1 MVAEALTGLIYHRPL
16 GENSNIPFHHFL
28 PDDGRSISRNVANTN
43 KLVQD
48 KIKLFF
54 QNILQLLITEHAH
67 VTTESET
74 HLNDGWQGGKV
85 AAFYPRHARV
95 AFRSEIE
102 STKMAENK
110 INIVVFVSSN
120 ALLDSL
126 EISVIDHGIKL
137 IQMVEEIVK
146 DYFVDSILIENN

>member
-1 MVAEALTGLIYHRPL
+1 M
-16 GENSNIPFHHFL
+16 
-28 PDDGRSISRNVANTN
+28 
-43 KLVQD
+43 
-48 KIKLFF
+48 
-54 QNILQLLITEHAH
+54 ITEHAH
-67 VTTESET
+67 VTTESEM
-74 HLNDGWQGGKV
+74 HQNDGWQGGKV

-95 AFRSEIE
+95 AFRRQFE
-102 STKMAENK
+102 STKMTENK
-110 INIVVFVSSN
+110 INIVAFDSSN

>member
-1 MVAEALTGLIYHRPL
+1 MVK
-16 GENSNIPFHHFL
+16 FL
-28 PDDGRSISRNVANTN
+28 DGATETHWV
-43 KLVQD
+43 
-48 KIKLFF
+48 
-54 QNILQLLITEHAH
+54 LLITEHAH

-74 HLNDGWQGGKV
+74 HENDGWQGGKV
-85 AAFYPRHARV
+85 AAFYLWHARV
-95 AFRSEIE
+95 AFRRQFE
-102 STKMAENK
+102 STKMTENK
-110 INIVVFVSSN
+110 INIVVFHSSN